1 MLNIKEGSVTHW
13 AIRVVGALLLVAFIV
28 YIPTQSETARIGQ
41 FASGF
46 TLIIAAMSL
55 NLVLGYTGQ
64 IRLVIRP
71 SSVLVDTPQQF

>member
-13 AIRVVGALLLVAFIV
+13 AIRAVGALMLVAFIV

-55 NLVLGYTGQ
+55 N
-64 IRLVIRP
+64 
-71 SSVLVDTPQQF
+71 